1 MKHYQRLTREQRY
14 TIESLSRQQSS
25 QAAIA
30 RTLGVHSSSV
40 GREFL
45 RAGMNR
51 NTYCHLTAQKDA
63 DSQARAGQRLAP
75 ELWQAVEVKLCT
87 EQWSPEPVSAVF
99 RKAGVGE
106 FSHETICQHIYRDKQ
121 AAGKLHL
128 HLRHR
133 CQSYSESC

>member
-1 MKHYQRLTREQRY
+1 MKNSQRLTREQRY
-14 TIESLSRQQSS
+14 TIESLSRQPCS
-25 QAAIA
+25 QASIA
-30 RTLGVHSSSV
+30 RTLGVHSSRV
-40 GREFL
+40 GREFQ
-45 RAGMNR
+45 RAGMKCD
-51 NTYCHLTAQKDA
+51 TYCHLTAQKDA
-63 DSQARAGQRLAP
+63 DSRAGSGKRIAP
-75 ELWQAVEVKLCT
+75 ELLQAVAVKLCT